1 MPSRNPAQKAC
12 DVFTVAKIF
21 PLDCSFLLSCSRR
34 WWPTILKRMHAGVQF
49 QVKTLFTDTGI
60 AENCC
65 GKEATAFMIA
75 LPYSTVRMGKK
86 KIKTRTKES
95 NNVLPTAS
103 PLMSLLPQG
112 LTLYVGYLL

>member
-1 MPSRNPAQKAC
+1 
-12 DVFTVAKIF
+12 
-21 PLDCSFLLSCSRR
+21 
-34 WWPTILKRMHAGVQF
+34 MHAGVQF

-86 KIKTRTKES
+86 KKKNKNKRK
-95 NNVLPTAS
+95 
-103 PLMSLLPQG
+103 Q
-112 LTLYVGYLL
+112 

>member
-49 QVKTLFTDTGI
+49 QVKTLFTDTDI

-75 LPYSTVRMGKK
+75 LPYSTVRRGKK
-86 KIKTRTKES
+86 KKK
-95 NNVLPTAS
+95 NKNKKKK
-103 PLMSLLPQG
+103 
-112 LTLYVGYLL
+112 